1 MRVRLYTTD
10 GSWSYPNRPRRSGIG
25 GVLTGILQQG
35 FAVLFAMLILALAL
49 TAGAAALL
57 VALGLRV
64 WGALPER
71 LRGALTGRPARAQPR
86 RPGSGPASSER
97 RPEVIDA
104 EFRIL
109 RSETDDAPE
118 RRSRTGGFSDR
129 D

>member
-10 GSWSYPNRPRRSGIG
+10 GSWSYPNRPRRSGVG
-25 GVLTGILQQG
+25 GVLTGLLQQG
-35 FAVLFAMLILALAL
+35 FAVLFAMLILGLAL

-57 VALGLRV
+57 VALGLRA

-71 LRGALTGRPARAQPR
+71 LRGALTGRPHRAQPR
-86 RPGSGPASSER
+86 RPGSGSAPSDR

-104 EFRIL
+104 EFRVL
-109 RSETDDAPE
+109 GSESDDASE
-118 RRSRTGGFSDR
+118 ERSRTGGFSDR